1 MSDEEHIKVYITI
14 DKDGESHT
22 YETNLSPMSFVN
34 LIGDLIDRDISGFS
48 VSRKSPDTK
57 QLH

>member
-22 YETNLSPMSFVN
+22 YEIN
-34 LIGDLIDRDISGFS
+34 LIGDLIDREISGFS

-57 QLH
+57 KLH